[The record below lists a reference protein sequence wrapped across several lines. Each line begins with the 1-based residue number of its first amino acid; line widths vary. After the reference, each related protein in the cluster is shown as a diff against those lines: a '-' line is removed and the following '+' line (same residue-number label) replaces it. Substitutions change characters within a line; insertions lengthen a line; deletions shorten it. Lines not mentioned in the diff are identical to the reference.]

1 MVDLS
6 SWKALEYLDLGD
18 TQLGPFPTLPS
29 TIKHL
34 FLNDNPHL
42 HAEPNEI
49 EPAFLPNLET
59 LDCSATFIGPE
70 TLKAMTAE
78 PIKGGHLKQLAIG
91 NRLSGVVAVP
101 VEEEF
106 PASESIEDLSL
117 AYLIAPEN
125 RTIQT
130 VSLYPNVKR
139 LDVSASK
146 VTGVAVKHFVNMGV
160 KYLNLTECPEVSG
173 DAVEWARGMGVKV
186 EFNFPSRS
194 SRPGA
199 FREVYGAMF

>member
-6 SWKALEYLDLGD
+6 SWKSLEYLDLGD
-18 TQLGPFPTLPS
+18 TQLGNFPTLPS

-42 HAEPNEI
+42 HAEPNKI
-49 EPAFLPNLET
+49 EPTFLPNLET
-59 LDCSATFIGPE
+59 LDCSATFIGAE
-70 TLKAMTAE
+70 TLKALTAE
-78 PIKGGHLKQLAIG
+78 SIKGSHLKKLAIG

-106 PASESIEDLSL
+106 PASESVEDLSL
-117 AYLIAPEN
+117 AYLIAPEH

-130 VSLYPNVKR
+130 VSLYPNLKR

-160 KYLNLTECPEVSG
+160 KYLNLKECPEVSG
-173 DAVEWARGMGVKV
+173 DAVEWARGLGVDV
-186 EFNFPSRS
+186 EFSFPSRS

-199 FREVYGAMF
+199 FREVYGGM